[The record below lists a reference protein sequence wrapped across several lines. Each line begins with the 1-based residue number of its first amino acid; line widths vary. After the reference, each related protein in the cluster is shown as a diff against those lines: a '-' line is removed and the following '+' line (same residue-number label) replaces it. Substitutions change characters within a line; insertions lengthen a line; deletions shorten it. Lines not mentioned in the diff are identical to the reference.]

1 MRPSV
6 RAAVVA
12 ALVTLASSVGSARGA
27 HAADAPAPTP
37 APTPAPAPTAPPP
50 TLVVP
55 RVDGLVLD
63 GKLSDAGWANAVELP
78 SEAPPPAAAGAK
90 PPPRTTVRLAAS
102 GGRLFV
108 GVEVTEP
115 VGFACGVRGFVAP
128 EGTTS
133 LASATGFAYL
143 LQDARGLRYV
153 ARGVAGDGRAAYR
166 VVGAM
171 DASQPARWTAELA
184 VPFADLG
191 LPTDTTALKLAV
203 TASRR
208 QPNVLV
214 AAPPGSAFAT
224 LDTFATL
231 KAPEG
236 GWAAGAAV
244 ELDGK
249 ALAAE
254 DTLDKQRIGHW
265 QAFVKLFNEALQT
278 GVGTKDAILAPLDRA
293 IAARPDL
300 AVLHLAKGEVL
311 GKLGDPAGAKQAFAA
326 GLALVPTM
334 PEAQWSLAQ
343 LEIGEWI
350 EPADTEP
357 SDYAGTFAGL
367 AEVRKGR
374 IARRPRDGFAE
385 AVLRYRSGESDKAV
399 PLFDAVL
406 GLPRRRRQRRDGGP
420 RRGGTRRRSRRS
432 CRSAAT
438 SRRAAAG
445 PPRERRRASSS
456 WSSFEDDAPNTVANF
471 VWLAD
476 AKFYD
481 GTVFHRVVPFFMA
494 QGGDPFSATPTTC
507 GVGGRPGYAIP
518 TEANRRRPFRG
529 VIAMAHACRDDE
541 GASSSHHRHVGPPR
555 GRLLGVRAD
564 RGGPGR
570 RRTARPR
577 RPADQGRGRR
587 APRPPVPADDGGGA
601 AGPGAEGR
609 RPGAEAPD
617 ARAEVTG
624 ARRPGGPAPRAALTC
639 PPLGAINR
647 PSRDLERCPRSPSAR
662 GGRAR
667 RVLHRP

>member
-1 MRPSV
+1 MRPFA
-6 RAAVVA
+6 RAAVVV
-12 ALVTLASSVGSARGA
+12 ALVTLASSAGSARGA
-27 HAADAPAPTP
+27 HAADAPAPL
-37 APTPAPAPTAPPP
+37 PAPAPVSPPP
-50 TLVVP
+50 TVAVP
-55 RVDGLVLD
+55 RVDGLELD
-63 GKLSDAGWANAVELP
+63 GKLSDAGWAKAVELP
-78 SEAPPPAAAGAK
+78 SEAPPPPAAGAK

-115 VGFACGVRGFVAP
+115 VGFACGLRGFLAAD
-128 EGTTS
+128 GTAS
-133 LASATGFAYL
+133 LADATGFSYAP
-143 LQDARGLRYV
+143 QDARGPRYV

-171 DASQPARWTAELA
+171 DVSQPGRWSVEVA
-184 VPFADLG
+184 VPFADLR

-214 AAPPGSAFAT
+214 AAPPGSAFST

-231 KAPEG
+231 TAPEG

-244 ELDGK
+244 TLDGK

-254 DTLDKQRIGHW
+254 DALDKQRIGHW

-293 IAARPDL
+293 IAARPEL

-357 SDYAGTFAGL
+357 SDYAGTFARL

-374 IARRPRDGFAE
+374 SPDDPATGLAE
-385 AVLRYRSGESDKAV
+385 AVLRYRSGEFDRAV

-406 GLPRRRRQRRDGGP
+406 GAFPVGDDTVAMAAASRRYPEAFAQELSFRKRDEQAKLPRARLE
-420 RRGGTRRRSRRS
+420 
-432 CRSAAT
+432 T
-438 SRRAAAG
+438 SKGAVVV
-445 PPRERRRASSS
+445 EL
-456 WSSFEDDAPNTVANF
+456 FEDDAPNTVANF

-494 QGGDPFSATPTTC
+494 QGGDPFSATPDDPR
-507 GVGGRPGYAIP
+507 VGKGGPGYAIP

-529 VIAMAHACRDDE
+529 VIAMAHARRDDE
-541 GASSSHHRHVGPPR
+541 GSQFFLTTGTSAHLERDYTVFGRILEGQDVAERIVR
-555 GRLLGVRAD
+555 GDRLIKVEVVS
-564 RGGPGR
+564 R
-570 RRTARPR
+570 RDHPYQPTT
-577 RPADQGRGRR
+577 
-587 APRPPVPADDGGGA
+587 V
-601 AGPGAEGR
+601 AGL
-609 RPGAEAPD
+609 
-617 ARAEVTG
+617 
-624 ARRPGGPAPRAALTC
+624 PAPAPKAAAPEPK
-639 PPLGAINR
+639 PPTPA
-647 PSRDLERCPRSPSAR
+647 PK
-662 GGRAR
+662 
-667 RVLHRP
+667 